1 MSDAVWIVPIV
12 VIISAV
18 IFGGMWSQIDV
29 NQAQKKR

>member
-18 IFGGMWSQIDV
+18 IICGMWTQIGE
-29 NQAQKKR
+29 NEKKTQ